1 MVTLKDLTCRFF
13 SVYEISLSISLSG
26 YICRLTCTYYLQVST
41 CDLISTGSCKDKGA
55 TVCKGGDVLSKKK
68 PTLTVKNGQF
78 VTAEYEPGKLSV
90 SRSTLYLGHLC
101 ISRSAVCI

>member
-1 MVTLKDLTCRFF
+1 M
-13 SVYEISLSISLSG
+13 
-26 YICRLTCTYYLQVST
+26 ST

-78 VTAEYEPGKLSV
+78 VTAEYEPGKLSL
-90 SRSTLYLGHLC
+90 SRSTLYLGQLC
-101 ISRSAVCI
+101 ISRSVVYI